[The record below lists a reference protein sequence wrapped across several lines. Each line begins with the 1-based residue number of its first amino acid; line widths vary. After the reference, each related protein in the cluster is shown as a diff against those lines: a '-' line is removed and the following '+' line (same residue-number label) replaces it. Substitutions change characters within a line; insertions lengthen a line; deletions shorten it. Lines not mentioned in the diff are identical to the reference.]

1 MLELAGE
8 DKPGGGSLE
17 RGERIQFREREAQE
31 KEAGNG
37 WLLGLRV
44 FIPL

>member
-8 DKPGGGSLE
+8 DEPGGDSLE
-17 RGERIQFREREAQE
+17 RRERIRFREREAQE
-31 KEAGNG
+31 KEVGNG